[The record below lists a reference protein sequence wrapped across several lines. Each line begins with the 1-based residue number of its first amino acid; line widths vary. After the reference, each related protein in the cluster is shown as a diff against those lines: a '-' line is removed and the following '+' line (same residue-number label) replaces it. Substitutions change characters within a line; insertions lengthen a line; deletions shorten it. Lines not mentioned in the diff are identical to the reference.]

1 MISIIMVIDFQMK
14 NNHMHHHLTKIN
26 SIKLNILLEERFLS
40 HFIYFKKIK
49 IIFFNNL
56 KHKTILISLKLIS
69 NDDKQIGT
77 TEIFH
82 VDL

>member
-1 MISIIMVIDFQMK
+1 MLFKMELD
-14 NNHMHHHLTKIN
+14 
-26 SIKLNILLEERFLS
+26 ILLEERFLS